1 LPAGYILKA
10 PCLLPLS
17 QYFDDCFRIVPM
29 KKLLLL
35 SSAIVAAG
43 PALAADLP
51 VKAPPMAAA
60 VPYTW
65 TGCHIGG
72 HIGASWDRTTYS
84 DPGTFLV
91 AAPPFIAG
99 GLNQN
104 FAPAG
109 TSFSANSDARFLGGV
124 QAGCDYQFASHWV
137 IGIGGD
143 VSWTDINSVANDPF
157 FNGKNGRP
165 IALSARTDE
174 IATLTGR
181 LGYAW
186 DRVLFYGKG
195 GAAFAHDKYAS
206 SNAGAINNAV
216 FGCGGPFN
224 DCSVAGSTDRWG
236 WTAGVG
242 VEWAF
247 ATNWTALVEYD
258 HYGFDTRTVSMNV
271 TNATFAVTPAN
282 LNIRHDIDTVKV
294 GINYR
299 FGFGGPV
306 VARY

>member
-1 LPAGYILKA
+1 
-10 PCLLPLS
+10 
-17 QYFDDCFRIVPM
+17 M

-51 VKAPPMAAA
+51 VKARPVAAA
-60 VPYTW
+60 VPYSW
-65 TGCHIGG
+65 TGCHVGG
-72 HIGASWDRTTYS
+72 HIGAGWDRTTYS
-84 DPGTFLV
+84 DPGTV
-91 AAPPFIAG
+91 IAPAPPFILG
-99 GLNQN
+99 GLTQN
-104 FAPAG
+104 FAPLGA
-109 TSFSANSDARFLGGV
+109 SFSGNSDARFLGGV

-143 VSWTDINSVANDPF
+143 VSWTDLNSLANDPF

-165 IALSARTDE
+165 IGLSARTDE

-181 LGYAW
+181 VGYAW
-186 DRVLFYGKG
+186 DKFLVYGKG
-195 GAAFAHDKYAS
+195 GAAFAHDKYS
-206 SNAGAINNAV
+206 SNNAGGINNAV
-216 FGCGGPFN
+216 FGCGAGVPP
-224 DCSVAGSTDRWG
+224 DCAVAGSADRWG

-247 ATNWTALVEYD
+247 ATNWSAMVEYD
-258 HYGFDTRTVSMNV
+258 HYGFDTKTISMSV
-271 TNATFAVTPAN
+271 TNSTFPVVPAN
-282 LNIRHDIDTVKV
+282 LNVRHDIDTVKV

-299 FGFGGPV
+299 FWSAGPV

>member
-1 LPAGYILKA
+1 
-10 PCLLPLS
+10 
-17 QYFDDCFRIVPM
+17 M

-43 PALAADLP
+43 PALAADLS

-60 VPYTW
+60 LPYSW
-65 TGCHIGG
+65 TGCHVGG
-72 HIGASWDRTTYS
+72 HIGAGWDRTTYS
-84 DPGTFLV
+84 DPGTLS
-91 AAPPFIAG
+91 PLLLG
-99 GLNQN
+99 GTGIIQN

-109 TSFSANSDARFLGGV
+109 ASFSSNGDGAVLGGV

-137 IGIGGD
+137 IGFGGD
-143 VSWTDINSVANDPF
+143 ISWTDINSLANDPF

-165 IALSARTDE
+165 IGLSARTDE

-181 LGYAW
+181 VGYAW
-186 DRVLFYGKG
+186 DKVLFYGKG
-195 GAAFAHDKYAS
+195 GAAYAHDKYS
-206 SNAGAINNAV
+206 SNNAGGINNAV
-216 FGCGGPFN
+216 FGCGGPAPP
-224 DCSVAGSTDRWG
+224 DCAVAGSADRWG

-247 ATNWTALVEYD
+247 ATNWSAMIEYD
-258 HYGFDTRTVSMNV
+258 HYGFDTKTISMSV
-271 TNATFAVTPAN
+271 TNSTFPVVPAN
-282 LNIRHDIDTVKV
+282 LNVRHDIDTVKV

-299 FGFGGPV
+299 FWSSGPV

>member
-1 LPAGYILKA
+1 
-10 PCLLPLS
+10 
-17 QYFDDCFRIVPM
+17 M

-51 VKAPPMAAA
+51 ARMPVKAPPMAAA

-65 TGCHIGG
+65 TGCHVGG
-72 HIGASWDRTTYS
+72 HIGAAWDRTRYS
-84 DPGTFLV
+84 DPGTFL
-91 AAPPFIAG
+91 APAPPFIAG

-109 TSFSANSDARFLGGV
+109 ASFSTNGDGAVLGGV

-143 VSWTDINSVANDPF
+143 FSWTDINSLANDPF

-165 IALSARTDE
+165 IALSSRTDD
-174 IATLTGR
+174 IASITGR
-181 LGYAW
+181 VGYAW
-186 DRVLFYGKG
+186 DKVLFYGKG
-195 GAAFAHDKYAS
+195 GAAFAHDKYS
-206 SNAGAINNAV
+206 SNNAGAINNAI
-216 FGCGGPFN
+216 FGCVNGLAG

-242 VEWAF
+242 LEWAF
-247 ATNWTALVEYD
+247 ATNWSAFAEYD
-258 HYGFDTRTVSMNV
+258 HYGFDTRTVVMNV
-271 TNATFAVTPAN
+271 TNATGITPAN
-282 LNIRHDIDTVKV
+282 LNVRHDIDTVKV

-299 FGFGGPV
+299 FWSAGPV